1 MSALAQMLCGDEVAS
16 IVVDI
21 GASFCKFGSSGQD
34 VPHHLFR
41 SDIGILNK
49 EDDSNNFVIGDSELR
64 VLRDNLDIVNPFYPQ
79 EGEYLNLI
87 YM

>member
-34 VPHHLFR
+34 VPNHLFR
-41 SDIGILNK
+41 SDIGILSR
-49 EDDSNNFVIGDSELR
+49 EDYSNNFICGDSELR
-64 VLRDNLDIVNPFYPQ
+64 VLRDNLDIVNPFCPQ
-79 EGEYLNLI
+79 EG
-87 YM
+87 